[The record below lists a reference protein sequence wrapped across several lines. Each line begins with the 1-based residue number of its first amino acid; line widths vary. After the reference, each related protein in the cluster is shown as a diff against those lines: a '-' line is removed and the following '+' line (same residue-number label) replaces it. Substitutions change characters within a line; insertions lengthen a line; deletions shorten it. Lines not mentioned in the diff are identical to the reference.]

1 MREQIT
7 HLMSAMLALA
17 TFYWRW
23 ESPQKL
29 WTFERAFLLLAAA
42 VTALWNISAIVM
54 RP

>member
-1 MREQIT
+1 
-7 HLMSAMLALA
+7 MSAMLALA

-29 WTFERAFLLLAAA
+29 WTFERAFLLFAAA
-42 VTALWNISAIVM
+42 LTALWNIGAAII